1 VSIPKKIIPLVLGA
15 AITLPVLAQ
24 EGSDNAAYS
33 GHFYIGGQLEYL
45 QLNDARFLNTPTME
59 TTQPWMAG
67 LGLGYQFN
75 RDWAAELNYLS
86 NLSGV
91 SGSKYGLNLFRFW
104 GEDWRVFVSGG
115 YSKYDFDSLGDNSG
129 DTDQA
134 QLGFGVS
141 RAVTDN
147 VEVRAWWNYLYD
159 VGFNSYSDQSVGVG
173 LNYHFG
179 RIRDLSP
186 AVVAEPQPE
195 SVPEKQVALMTV
207 ELLVEFDF
215 DKSDVRSVY
224 RDQFDMV
231 GMILGEY
238 PEISI
243 TIEGHTDSR
252 GTESYNQEL
261 SEMRAQAVKVKLVSD
276 YSLDPGRIRTVGY
289 GESRPIA
296 ENQNSDGSDN
306 PDGRQRNRRA
316 MAVFTAPER

>member
-1 VSIPKKIIPLVLGA
+1 VGIPKKILPLLLGA
-15 AITLPVLAQ
+15 AVALPVAAQ
-24 EGSDNAAYS
+24 EGSDNAAYN

-45 QLNDARFLNTPTME
+45 QLNDARFFNTPTMD
-59 TTQPWMAG
+59 TNQPWMAG

-86 NLSGV
+86 NLSGE

-115 YSKYDFDSLGDNSG
+115 MSRYDFDDLGPGRG

-141 RAVTDN
+141 RAVTDF
-147 VEVRAWWNYLYD
+147 VEVRAWWQYLYD
-159 VGFNSYSDQSVGVG
+159 VGAGSYSDQTIGVG

-186 AVVAEPQPE
+186 PVQAAPQPE
-195 SVPEKQVALMTV
+195 SVPETQVALMTV

-215 DKSDVRSVY
+215 DASDVRGVY
-224 RDQFDMV
+224 QDQFDMV

-243 TIEGHTDSR
+243 TIEGHTDNR
-252 GTESYNQEL
+252 GNEVYNQEL
-261 SEMRAQAVKVKLVSD
+261 SELRAQAVKVRLVND
-276 YSLDPGRIRTVGY
+276 YNIDPGRIRTVGY

-296 ENQNSDGSDN
+296 DNQNDDGSDN
-306 PDGRQRNRRA
+306 SEGRQRNRRA